1 MRVINYREPHS
12 SFLSVDKDLQIIIDN
27 LLKNKN
33 FKKLLH
39 YTTKNALKQK
49 TLTEEETVKLIGKNI
64 KITPKL
70 YIDKTVLNYIIISF
84 DNFVTNAT
92 NPEFRDNIISFDIIC
107 HLDQWEL
114 N

>member
-49 TLTEEETVKLIGKNI
+49 NLTEEERKLINLRYFEDMTQQETANALGMTQVQVSRKETKILKKI
-64 KITPKL
+64 KINL
-70 YIDKTVLNYIIISF
+70 
-84 DNFVTNAT
+84 AA
-92 NPEFRDNIISFDIIC
+92 
-107 HLDQWEL
+107 
-114 N
+114 